1 MISHY
6 FNGFRVKYK
15 LTTSCLIPFLLM
27 LTSFQFYCKNK
38 ISQPINAPDIY
49 ITKEKIILFTSP
61 DSNSSKLKEFK
72 VGESFKIIETS
83 NQLAKLENKIAPWV
97 KIQSGEM
104 EGWVFGYSIPIELK
118 EDLLLKT
125 SFDDD
130 ERNEYVYFKEN
141 KKVEIL
147 FHGEGCGEVKG
158 DYLIEKSK
166 IIFKFIKPD
175 KESCENNL
183 PLYES
188 FKESFCSIYKDYMH
202 PKFYY
207 RFECSNKRIFYGF
220 ENPKNIEKNI
230 NGIEVITVEDKI
242 KYAPKKSI
250 DIYNKPDINAAPKT
264 FNVFPADLRSS
275 QEVLNLDD
283 DKRYTTN
290 FCESV
295 GNGEF
300 QILSK
305 TKNKINQIYWYH
317 IIYNLGW
324 YEGGIG
330 YGWIKEEDAGGCI
343 H

>member
-1 MISHY
+1 M
-6 FNGFRVKYK
+6 RAKYK
-15 LTTSCLIPFLLM
+15 LAANNLILYLLIFA
-27 LTSFQFYCKNK
+27 SFHFSCKNK

-61 DSNSSKLKEFK
+61 DSNSPKLKEFK
-72 VGESFKIIETS
+72 IGESFKIIETS
-83 NQLAKLENKIAPWV
+83 NQLAKLENKVAPWV
-97 KIQSGEM
+97 KIQSGEL
-104 EGWVFGYSIPIELK
+104 EGWVFGDYIPIELK

-125 SFDDD
+125 RFDDD
-130 ERNEYVYFKEN
+130 ERNEYMYFKEN

-166 IIFKFIKPD
+166 IIFNFIKPV
-175 KESCENNL
+175 KESCENNF

-188 FKESFCSIYKDYMH
+188 FKFAYCSIYKDYMH
-202 PKFYY
+202 PNFYY

-220 ENPKNIEKNI
+220 ENPKSIEKNI

-242 KYAPKKSI
+242 NYTPKKSI
-250 DIYNKPDINAAPKT
+250 DIFNKPDINAAPET
-264 FNVFPADLRSS
+264 FNIFPVDYRSRPEILS
-275 QEVLNLDD
+275 LDD
-283 DKRYTTN
+283 DKLYTTN
-290 FCESV
+290 FCKSV

-305 TKNKINQIYWYH
+305 TKNKIDQIYWYH

-330 YGWIKEEDAGGCI
+330 YGWIKEEDAGGCTN
-343 H
+343 